1 MAVTRRGLGHLAFAG
16 AVTFGTSTFLLS
28 RQSLAE
34 ATDRAAV
41 DQAVEALRKALLD
54 RDLEGLRD
62 LLADELSYGLWPGG
76 GIQNKYEFIGHIARK
91 EPAYTS
97 ITYSDPSITIAG
109 NNAIVRHREAKR
121 IVAESAICWNSASY
135 KSGRSRTTNGGFWPG
150 RDGSPKSVKVRAYCA

>member
-1 MAVTRRGLGHLAFAG
+1 LAFAG

-34 ATDRAAV
+34 ATDQAAV

-62 LLADELSYGLWPGG
+62 LLADALSYGLWPGG

-109 NNAIVRHREAKR
+109 NNAIVRHRESIEAHSRGKR
-121 IVAESAICWNSASY
+121 YLLEFGVLQVWQKQDDQWRLLARQGWKPEIS
-135 KSGRSRTTNGGFWPG
+135 
-150 RDGSPKSVKVRAYCA
+150 